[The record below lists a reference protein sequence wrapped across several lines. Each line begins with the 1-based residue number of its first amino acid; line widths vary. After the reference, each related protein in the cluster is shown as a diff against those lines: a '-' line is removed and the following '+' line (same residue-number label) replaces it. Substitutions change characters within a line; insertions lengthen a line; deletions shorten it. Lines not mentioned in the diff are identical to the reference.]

1 MVKYGMSCFD
11 GGFFWHPRILLKKP
25 WIAII
30 VSILFTIAFSAIGTN
45 IMWPSL
51 RITNGLS
58 SLPVTLAGLVVG
70 ILFVKYFTKAEW
82 LKTIKV
88 AFFMSLAVRVVGV
101 YLGIFFVLS
110 LELIFYYN
118 FGYAPQT
125 FSWSHWALAYIIT
138 AFINTLIEGGVV
150 RLTLKLKLENTFRWV
165 FLANTINMII
175 CAIYVHF
182 ISKHL

>member
-1 MVKYGMSCFD
+1 MSCFD
-11 GGFFWHPRILLKKP
+11 GGFFWQLGSLLKKP
-25 WIAII
+25 WMGII
-30 VSILFTIAFSAIGTN
+30 ISILCAIALSAAYTN
-45 IMWPSL
+45 IIWPSL
-51 RITNGLS
+51 HIANGLS
-58 SLPVTLAGLVVG
+58 KLPVTLAGLVVR
-70 ILFVKYFTKAEW
+70 ILFVKYFTKAKW
-82 LKTIKV
+82 LKTIIV

-101 YLGIFFVLS
+101 YLGTFFVLS

-175 CAIYVHF
+175 CAIYAHL
-182 ISKHL
+182 ISKNM

>member
-1 MVKYGMSCFD
+1 MVKYSMSCFD
-11 GGFFWHPRILLKKP
+11 GGFFWHLRSWQKL

-30 VSILFTIAFSAIGTN
+30 VSILFTIAVSVIGTN
-45 IMWPSL
+45 ITWPSL
-51 RITNGLS
+51 HIANGLS
-58 SLPVTLAGLVVG
+58 SLPVTLAGLVVR

-82 LKTIKV
+82 LKTIMV

-101 YLGIFFVLS
+101 YLGTFFVLS

-125 FSWSHWALAYIIT
+125 FSWSHWTLAYIIT
-138 AFINTLIEGGVV
+138 AFINTLIDYGAVKLMLE
-150 RLTLKLKLENTFRWV
+150 LKLKNTFRWL
-165 FLANTINMII
+165 FLANTVNMII

>member
-1 MVKYGMSCFD
+1 MVKYSMSCFD
-11 GGFFWHPRILLKKP
+11 GGFFWHLRSWQKL

-30 VSILFTIAFSAIGTN
+30 ALILFAIALSAAHTN

-51 RITNGLS
+51 HIANGLS

-101 YLGIFFVLS
+101 FLGTFFVLS
-110 LELIFYYN
+110 PELTFYYN

-125 FSWSHWALAYIIT
+125 FNWDHWILHYTTII
-138 AFINTLIEGGVV
+138 FINTLIEGGVV
-150 RLTLKLKLENTFRWV
+150 RLTLKLKLKNTFWWL
-165 FLANTINMII
+165 FLANTISVML
-175 CAIYVHF
+175 CAIYIHFVH
-182 ISKHL
+182 IRL